1 MKHANILV
9 VGGSGFVGRHLVAAL
24 ATRGARVTVP
34 TRRRERAKHLFLLPT
49 VDVVEADVGD
59 ANALASLAAGRD
71 AVINL
76 AGILHGR
83 RSAPGEQG
91 PNHYGPEF
99 AQTHVELAQA
109 VVNACRRAGAGH
121 NRPRLLHMSAL
132 GAEPAAPSEYLR
144 SKGIGEAA
152 VLAADDLDVTV
163 FRPSVIFGPEDRF
176 LNLFAQL
183 AALLPVLALASP
195 EARFQPVY
203 VGDVVKAMLAALES
217 GAHFPDT
224 GGKRHDLCGPHECT
238 LRELMAFVCAVTGRR
253 RLIVGLPDSLA
264 YLQAWVLE
272 MLPGK
277 LLTRDNL
284 LSMRVPSVCDCA
296 FPFGIQPAALEAV
309 APAWLAPSGPR
320 ERYPQLRWR
329 ARR

>member
-49 VDVVEADVGD
+49 VEVVEADVHD
-59 ANALASLAAGRD
+59 AGTLAGLAAGRD
-71 AVINL
+71 GVVNL
-76 AGILHGR
+76 AGILHG
-83 RSAPGEQG
+83 
-91 PNHYGPEF
+91 PEF
-99 AQTHVELAQA
+99 KLAHVELAQA
-109 VVNACRRAGAGH
+109 VVNACRKAGVK
-121 NRPRLLHMSAL
+121 RLLHMSAL
-132 GAEPAAPSEYLR
+132 GADPAAPSEYLR
-144 SKGIGEAA
+144 SKGIGESA
-152 VLAADDLDVTV
+152 VLAADDLEVTV

-195 EARFQPVY
+195 DARFQPVY
-203 VGDVVKAMLAALES
+203 VGDVVKAMLASLES
-217 GAHFPDT
+217 VEAD
-224 GGKRHDLCGPHECT
+224 GKRYDLCGPHECT
-238 LRELMAFVCAVTGRR
+238 LRELMVFVCAVTGRQ

-264 YLQAWVLE
+264 YLQAWALE